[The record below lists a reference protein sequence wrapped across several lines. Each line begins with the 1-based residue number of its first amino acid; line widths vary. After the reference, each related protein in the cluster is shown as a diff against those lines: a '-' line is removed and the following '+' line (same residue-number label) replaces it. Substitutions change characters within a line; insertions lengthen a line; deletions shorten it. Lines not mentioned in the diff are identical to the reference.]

1 MPQSRS
7 GGFEEHNF
15 LTLPEIEPRTVQL
28 IAKSLHRLCAVLY
41 VLSTLL
47 LTVARYYMMAFPF
60 KIKIF
65 VVAHFRNHQFS
76 DSYFVEVKTKIMRRG
91 RHVSHVRKSLSDN

>member
-7 GGFEEHNF
+7 GGFAEHNF
-15 LTLPEIEPRTVQL
+15 LTLPEIEPRTAQL
-28 IAKSLHRLCAVLY
+28 IAKSLHRLYAVLY

-47 LTVARYYMMAFPF
+47 FTVTLYYIMGFTF

-65 VVAHFRNHQFS
+65 YDAHFRIHHFS
-76 DSYFVEVKTKIMRRG
+76 NSYCIEVKTKIMRRVE
-91 RHVSHVRKSLSDN
+91 HVSHVRKSLSDN

>member
-28 IAKSLHRLCAVLY
+28 IARSLHRLCAVLC

-47 LTVARYYMMAFPF
+47 LTVTLYYIKGFPF
-60 KIKIF
+60 KIKMF
-65 VVAHFRNHQFS
+65 YDAHFRIPNFS
-76 DSYFVEVKTKIMRRG
+76 NSYCVEVKAKMMSREG
-91 RHVSHVRKSLSDN
+91 HVSHVRKSLSDN